1 MSLKWPNYKR
11 DSEGIPAPKYRGA
24 TQVEFQLT
32 DRYVAVV
39 DFEAYFSG
47 KGVEVEIYC
56 DVDMVDLDDEIT
68 FDLNSVLPHLRHEL
82 ELETE
87 KQTKTYIEEHYE
99 ELTQDLLDEEA
110 LAQLDANVAY
120 AERGRVED

>member
-1 MSLKWPNYKR
+1 LSLNWPNYKR
-11 DSEGIPAPKYRGA
+11 DTEGTPAPKYRGA
-24 TQVEFQLT
+24 AQVEFQLST
-32 DRYVAVV
+32 RYVAVV

-47 KGVEVEIYC
+47 NGTEVEIYC
-56 DVDMVDLDDEIT
+56 QCDMVDLDNETT
-68 FDLNSVLPHLRHEL
+68 FDLASVLPHLRYEL

-87 KQTKTYIEEHYE
+87 KQTKQYIEEHYE
-99 ELTQDLLDEEA
+99 ELTQDLLDDEQ